1 MTVTQTLVGMDS
13 IKWFYRGEKKMHT
26 VKLKMEDSIYSNIMF
41 MLRNLQLKGL
51 EIEEIIKLLT
61 SIVKSSQGSK
71 FGK

>member
-1 MTVTQTLVGMDS
+1 
-13 IKWFYRGEKKMHT
+13 MHT

-71 FGK
+71 FEK